1 MKIDAIEI
9 FRAEVPLTVP
19 YKVSRW
25 TFTAFHPLIA
35 SIRTRDGRVGW
46 GEATITAGYAVNE
59 TPETGGPSS
68 RPGARGWPAAGL
80 PKPRRCCNRRYTPI
94 PTPPRS

>member
-46 GEATITAGYAVNE
+46 GEATITAGPAGWGPDVVNE
-59 TPETGGPSS
+59 TSLRKVSAEIGRFTTVSL
-68 RPGARGWPAAGL
+68 AAVH
-80 PKPRRCCNRRYTPI
+80 
-94 PTPPRS
+94 